1 MRSIAF
7 ALVFLALLAAPMC
20 AVAEAEGTQLRGEGS
35 AAEVVDERELMGK
48 MRRRRRKPM
57 GV

>member
-20 AVAEAEGTQLRGEGS
+20 AVAEAEGTT
-35 AAEVVDERELMGK
+35 ELAG
-48 MRRRRRKPM
+48 RKVHMLLNIYTSGPSR
-57 GV
+57 